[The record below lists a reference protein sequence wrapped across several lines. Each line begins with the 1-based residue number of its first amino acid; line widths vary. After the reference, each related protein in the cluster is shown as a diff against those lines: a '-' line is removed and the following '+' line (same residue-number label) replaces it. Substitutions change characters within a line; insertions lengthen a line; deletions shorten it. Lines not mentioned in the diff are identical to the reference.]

1 MPDQIES
8 CPICTSAIHRHFEDH
23 PSEMGIVHYRICMR
37 CGAVFQSPRMDQ
49 EELNAFYQEGYRTLY
64 QKSEQPT
71 KKDLVM
77 QEERA
82 VRTLAMIQSDI
93 QGLQRHL
100 DIGSSSGALLV
111 KIQKAYGCESVGIEP
126 GDAYRAYSLQRDI
139 EVFAS
144 LSTLPKETEPFDLV
158 SLMHVLEHIPDPVET
173 LHDLLEAHMT
183 PGAYLLLEVPN
194 LIEHEALEVAHPF
207 AFTPA
212 TLRETVRQSGF
223 EVLWTK
229 THGSFRSPVLKLY
242 ITLLANS
249 SRTPMRS
256 APIRSKPRGVA
267 ARRRLG
273 KLKRDLFTRFFP
285 DWTWQSPPI
294 LWEDDD

>member
-8 CPICTSAIHRHFEDH
+8 CPICTSKIHRPFEDH
-23 PSEMGIVHYRICMR
+23 ISEWGAVHYRICMR
-37 CGAVFQSPRMDQ
+37 CGAVFQSPRMGQ

-64 QKSEQPT
+64 QESEQPT

-82 VRTLAMIQSDI
+82 ARTLAMIQSDI

-111 KIQKAYGCESVGIEP
+111 EIQNAYGCESIGIEP
-126 GDAYRAYSLQRDI
+126 GDAYRVYSLERDI
-139 EVFAS
+139 EVYAS
-144 LSTLPKETEPFDLV
+144 INKLPGQTEPFDLV
-158 SLMHVLEHIPDPVET
+158 SMMHVLEHLPNPVET
-173 LHDLLEAHMT
+173 LNDLLEAHMT

-194 LIEHEALEVAHPF
+194 LIEHEALEVAHPL

-212 TLRETVRQSGF
+212 TLRETVCQSGF
-223 EVLWTK
+223 EVIWIK
-229 THGSFRSPVLKLY
+229 THGSFRSPVLNLY
-242 ITLLANS
+242 ITLLAKS
-249 SRTPMRS
+249 SRIPMRS
-256 APIRSKPRGVA
+256 APIRSNPRGIA

-273 KLKRDLFTRFFP
+273 KLKRDLLTRFLP
-285 DWTWQSPPI
+285 DWTWQSPPV
-294 LWEDDD
+294 LWEDED